1 MQLRFKTAR
10 WIAKT
15 MASSQARCFVNL
27 HNCVVQD
34 IDAAAGKLRQDG
46 FTHLRLGEGASLA
59 ELEAAARKL
68 MGLGNSSGGFYNG
81 GGGVTR
87 DGIAGSSF
95 LNGSAGA
102 PAQLSVQ
109 FHNEMAYSTAFP
121 AYLTFAMLTQ
131 AGEGGTTKL
140 ADNVVVT
147 RSFSSQL
154 TNKLKAT
161 GVQYIRNL
169 LDKSESSA
177 PDYFMSWQGSF
188 QTDDIDVALKK
199 ANTANAVLRRHPNGR
214 HWRHTTWCPVFFTH
228 PIHGELYF
236 ASILNRHGSWLDGHS
251 VFGTILNTN
260 RPYHCVWGDGSEFSD
275 DELQEL
281 RDVHDKS
288 TLYVH
293 MDKGDIIVMDNLRVA
308 HGRTSFKGDRLIGLL
323 VSDMVNRELKAP
335 DIFWSS
341 LVE

>member
-1 MQLRFKTAR
+1 MQLRFQTVR
-10 WIAKT
+10 SIANK
-15 MASSQARCFVNL
+15 MVSSQARCIFNL
-27 HNCVVQD
+27 HNCVVTD
-34 IDAAAGKLRQDG
+34 IDVAAGNLSKHG

-68 MGLGNSSGGFYNG
+68 MHLGDSSGGFYNG

-87 DGIAGSSF
+87 DGIAGSGF

-102 PAQLSVQ
+102 PAELPVQ
-109 FHNEMAYSTAFP
+109 FHNEMAYGTAFP

-140 ADNVVVT
+140 ADNAVVT

-154 TNKLKAT
+154 TQKLKEI

-169 LDKSESSA
+169 LDKSESGA

-188 QTDDIDVALKK
+188 QTDDINEALRK
-199 ANTANAVLRRHPNGR
+199 ASTTNAILRRHPNGR
-214 HWRHTTWCPVFFTH
+214 HWRHITWCPVFFTH

-236 ASILNRHGSWLDGHS
+236 SSILNRHGSWLDGHS
-251 VFGTILNTN
+251 VFGKMSNTN
-260 RPYHCVWGDGSEFSD
+260 RPYHCVWGDGSEISD
-275 DELQEL
+275 DELKEI

-308 HGRTSFKGDRLIGLL
+308 HGRTSYKGDRLIGLL
-323 VSDMVNRELKAP
+323 VSEMVNRELIAP

-341 LVE
+341 LIE